1 MTALFDAVDY
11 PATPAPHACSGDV
24 CQVCQ
29 LTRTS
34 AAAKTLG
41 TLKPKR
47 DHGWWAEATRWL
59 DRQPLGLRFTAD
71 DLVDAIGLPHGTSNQ
86 VGAAI
91 RTWAVQDLIDPVG
104 YTEATRHSSHG
115 RVLRIW
121 QVAR

>member
-59 DRQPLGLRFTAD
+59 DRQLVGVRFTAD
-71 DLVDAIGLPHGTSNQ
+71 DLVDAVGLPHGTSNQ
-86 VGAAI
+86 VGAII